1 MPESLKSK
9 KREENYFEMEND
21 ISRSSMNTVWDEL
34 KNDTWWDMAYR
45 FRNSCRK
52 NRSASVYGAHSSNT
66 RSSCVGRFANRQT
79 ADRYV
84 RAERYELLPTSI
96 GNISLRAKG
105 MSPFERCEW
114 LAYRYANSSYRLM
127 REVRIALCESF
138 ECLDARGSHRAVP
151 GDLIHLD
158 SAELFERVS
167 ICPVRHFWAAC
178 RFQATRYTVR
188 RNTSAQCSMHK
199 VWLFSTPS
207 SEKR

>member
-1 MPESLKSK
+1 
-9 KREENYFEMEND
+9 
-21 ISRSSMNTVWDEL
+21 
-34 KNDTWWDMAYR
+34 MAYR

-105 MSPFERCEW
+105 TSPYGRVEAFHSSD
-114 LAYRYANSSYRLM
+114 ANGSHTAM
-127 REVRIALCESF
+127 REIRIALCERF
-138 ECLDARGSHRAVP
+138 ECLYARGSHRAVP

-167 ICPVRHFWAAC
+167 LCPVRHF
-178 RFQATRYTVR
+178 
-188 RNTSAQCSMHK
+188 
-199 VWLFSTPS
+199 
-207 SEKR
+207 